1 LAHFWSVMAGWE
13 SSCGNGPRT
22 EITKG
27 IFMPVTY
34 FLNIFRITFS
44 RISTSILPNS
54 PSDFSL
60 NASPNVTN
68 GMASIA

>member
-1 LAHFWSVMAGWE
+1 
-13 SSCGNGPRT
+13 
-22 EITKG
+22 
-27 IFMPVTY
+27 MPVTY

-54 PSDFSL
+54 PSNFSL